1 MISTSTRKPTKTM
14 KHSLLAL
21 TSSVAL
27 LAQLP
32 LAAHAGRPLGTDDA
46 ATAGANTCQIESWL
60 ERGAGPKARTWVLS
74 PACGLGEA
82 VELNVELARTVP
94 DDGIRFESGLAVK
107 WVDPAWK
114 AGPLHWGFKA
124 WRGTA
129 HRRHAPRRAAT
140 ASGAM
145 GLLTWRAGE
154 AVAVHGNFGF
164 EKDHASR
171 RNEPLINLAFNW
183 DATPSLTLVAEAMAL
198 RHGPTQ
204 RNLGARW
211 WLQPERLAL
220 DLTAGRS
227 TGAAPT
233 RNVTIGLGWYG
244 IGW

>member
-1 MISTSTRKPTKTM
+1 MAST
-14 KHSLLAL
+14 
-21 TSSVAL
+21 VAL
-27 LAQLP
+27 LAYFP

-46 ATAGANTCQIESWL
+46 GTVGADACQVESWL
-60 ERGAGPKARTWVLS
+60 ERSSAPKARTWVLS

-82 VELNVELARTVP
+82 VELNVEIARTVP

-114 AGPLHWGFKA
+114 AGSLNWGLKA

-129 HRRHAPRRAAT
+129 HGRQAPRWAAT
-140 ASGAM
+140 TSGAM
-145 GLLTWRAGE
+145 GLLTWQASE

-171 RNEPLINLAFNW
+171 GTEPLLNLALSW
-183 DATPSLTLVAEAMAL
+183 DATPSLTLVAEAMTV
-198 RHGPTQ
+198 RHSPTQ

-220 DLTAGRS
+220 DFTVGRG
-227 TGAAPT
+227 TGAEPA
-233 RNVTIGLGWYG
+233 RNVTVGLGWYG

>member
-1 MISTSTRKPTKTM
+1 MKPFLPAM
-14 KHSLLAL
+14 ACSA
-21 TSSVAL
+21 AL

-46 ATAGANTCQIESWL
+46 GTAGADTCQVESWL
-60 ERGAGPKARTWVLS
+60 ERASGNQARTWVLS

-82 VELNVELARTVP
+82 VELGLELARTVP
-94 DDGIRFESGLAVK
+94 DGGIRFESGLAVK

-114 AGPLHWGFKA
+114 AGPLNWGVKA

-129 HRRHAPRRAAT
+129 HGRQSPRWAAT
-140 ASGAM
+140 SSGAM
-145 GLLTWRAGE
+145 GLLTWRASEG
-154 AVAVHGNFGF
+154 VAVHGNLGF

-171 RNEPLINLAFNW
+171 STEPLLNLALSW
-183 DATPSLTLVAEAMAL
+183 EATPSLTLVAEAMAL
-198 RHGPTQ
+198 RHSPTQ

-227 TGAAPT
+227 TAAVPA
-233 RNVTIGLGWYG
+233 RNASIGLGWYG